1 MTPSLE
7 LGIVSDEITNDFGAA
22 LQHGLSWGIHRYEL
36 RCLTSGRV
44 PSVTPEEQRAVRS
57 LIRDH
62 GVSIT
67 ALSPGMFKAQ
77 LSNTKA
83 IEHELTEVLPA
94 TLELAWHL
102 ACPMIIVFGF
112 QREAGEPAD
121 RYHRAVEYMTRAAEI
136 AGRAGVRI
144 AIENEPGFWCDTGVN
159 TRTLIQAAGSASLGA
174 NWDPCNA
181 FGTDEIPY
189 PAGYAAIKDVIVNVH
204 VKDTSR
210 GALIQCVPVGEGA
223 IDWQGQINALV
234 EDRLVPHVTIETHC
248 LPLVEN
254 SRRNVEI
261 LREMIERASTVRTS

>member
-44 PSVTPEEQRAVRS
+44 PHVTPEEQRAVHS
-57 LIRDH
+57 LVRDH

-67 ALSPGMFKAQ
+67 ALSPGMFKAH
-77 LSNTKA
+77 LSNTTA
-83 IEHELTEVLPA
+83 IENELKEVLPA
-94 TLELAWHL
+94 TLELAGQL

-112 QREAGEPAD
+112 QREAGEGAD
-121 RYHRAVEYMTRAAEI
+121 RYHRAVEYMARAAEI
-136 AGRAGVRI
+136 TGRAGVRI
-144 AIENEPGFWCDTGVN
+144 AIENEPDFWCDTGVN
-159 TRTLIQAAGSASLGA
+159 TRTLIRATDSASLGA

-181 FGTDEIPY
+181 FGTDEVPY
-189 PAGYAAIKDVIVNVH
+189 PVGYEAIKDVLINVH
-204 VKDTSR
+204 VKDTAR
-210 GALIQCVPVGEGA
+210 GSLIQCVPVGEGA

-234 EDRLVPHVTIETHC
+234 HDRLVRHVTIETHC

-254 SRRNVEI
+254 SRRNVEV
-261 LREMIERASTVRTS
+261 LRGMVERAATAHTP